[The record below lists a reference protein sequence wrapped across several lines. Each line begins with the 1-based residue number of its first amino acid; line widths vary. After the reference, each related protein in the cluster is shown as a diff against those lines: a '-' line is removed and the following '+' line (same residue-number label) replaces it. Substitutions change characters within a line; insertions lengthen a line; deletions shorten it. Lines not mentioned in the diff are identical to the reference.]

1 MKKISGLDRICPKGF
16 AMLGFCENDVESP
29 SVFGILAKMSPRFSE
44 MNKVRVNDREN
55 EPYEGYVI
63 DSQFRDA
70 RWIYKLSISEDPS
83 KLETYDNWLPEE
95 WLELTK

>member
-1 MKKISGLDRICPKGF
+1 MF
-16 AMLGFCENDVESP
+16 GFCENGVESP
-29 SVFGILAKMSPRFSE
+29 SVFGILTEMSSRFSE

-63 DSQFRDA
+63 AYQFRNG

-83 KLETYDNWLPEE
+83 KPETYDNWLPEE
-95 WLELTK
+95 WLALTK

>member
-1 MKKISGLDRICPKGF
+1 MSGISV
-16 AMLGFCENDVESP
+16 ENLLFSA
-29 SVFGILAKMSPRFSE
+29 ILPQMSPRFSE

-63 DSQFRDA
+63 DSQFQDD
-70 RWIYKLSISEDPS
+70 RWIYKLSISEDPR
-83 KLETYDNWLPEE
+83 KQKTYDNWLPEE